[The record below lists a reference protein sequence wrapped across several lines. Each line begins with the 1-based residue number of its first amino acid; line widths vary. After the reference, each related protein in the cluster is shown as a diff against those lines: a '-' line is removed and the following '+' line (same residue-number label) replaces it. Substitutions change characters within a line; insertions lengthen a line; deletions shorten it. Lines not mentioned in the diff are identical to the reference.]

1 MADKGRI
8 FITAI
13 FDTQVESFISA
24 SLQRQGFTVLYRGI
38 SAGLLVQYLQIE
50 NENER
55 TLLISQDFLAAVRN
69 ILPRIPDNIQVI
81 TIHRDPLSDFEVA
94 EMIRPIAKEVKATST
109 PLKNTT
115 RLIGVTSIG
124 SRVGASTVALNI
136 ARESALQGIDTLLVD
151 SHYRSP
157 FLADHFNIFG
167 LNRGVHQ
174 LHERISILELQER
187 IEIDD
192 WISEFNRFELV
203 IFDAGEICDLRS
215 VLTGRRKGDQ
225 SLRWI
230 AKQASELIVVSD
242 EEVIQKAH
250 PLQGWNEIRA
260 TPMKPA
266 LTFILNAVNISSR
279 GEQARKNRI
288 FHDLLRAEV
297 TLISRDNKSFASMRS
312 QGSTLAETSPKSRSR
327 QEIVEFCR
335 GRNWRTI

>member
-38 SAGLLVQYLQIE
+38 SASLLVQYLQTE
-50 NENER
+50 SENER
-55 TLLISQDFLAAVRN
+55 TLLISEDFLAAVRN

-94 EMIRPIAKEVKATST
+94 EMIRPIAKEVRATST
-109 PLKNTT
+109 PLKSTT

-136 ARESALQGIDTLLVD
+136 ARESALRGIDTLLVD

-203 IFDAGEICDLRS
+203 IFDAGEIYDLRS
-215 VLTGRRKGDQ
+215 VFTGRRKGDQ

-230 AKQASELIVVSD
+230 AQQAWSC
-242 EEVIQKAH
+242 
-250 PLQGWNEIRA
+250 
-260 TPMKPA
+260 
-266 LTFILNAVNISSR
+266 
-279 GEQARKNRI
+279 
-288 FHDLLRAEV
+288 LR
-297 TLISRDNKSFASMRS
+297 
-312 QGSTLAETSPKSRSR
+312 
-327 QEIVEFCR
+327 
-335 GRNWRTI
+335 